1 MFDGAQSQ
9 FRLWVCGVVITDNDM
24 PFCTINVHDVIRVKP
39 SCLRQQ
45 LQQCQ
50 SQLLSMLSVLHEHV
64 PANAH
69 GIKLHSCNICL
80 LIDSKEMYLS
90 A

>member
-1 MFDGAQSQ
+1 
-9 FRLWVCGVVITDNDM
+9 M

-39 SCLRQQ
+39 RCLRQQ
-45 LQQCQ
+45 FEQCQ
-50 SQLLSMLSVLHEHV
+50 SQLLSMLHEHV